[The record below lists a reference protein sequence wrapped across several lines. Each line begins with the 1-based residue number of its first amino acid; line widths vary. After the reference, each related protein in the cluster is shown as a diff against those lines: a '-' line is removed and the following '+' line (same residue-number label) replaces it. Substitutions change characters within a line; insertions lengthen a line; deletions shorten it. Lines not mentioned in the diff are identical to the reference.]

1 MKNLK
6 IMLIAIGVSVVGI
19 FFAACV
25 ASVCPN
31 FKGTDAFNLGLF
43 ILYRNCSVYC
53 TSYCQDKKVK

>member
-25 ASVCPN
+25 ASVFPK

-43 ILYRNCSVYC
+43 IYVCIEIAVC
-53 TSYCQDKKVK
+53 TALVIVKIKK